1 MTIESLYKKSKSLK
15 QFKNLL
21 IAKVDIDNRL
31 YTEVMGIDPLEFE
44 PAARKII
51 AEVKA
56 IIDVPLSDDENALIE
71 KIETRHGE

>member
-31 YTEVMGIDPLEFE
+31 YTEVMSIDPLEFE